1 MPNKLNASPLAAETS
16 RKEAVRVSDDVAC
29 QVVNQEGSLISRVD
43 VAGDLPVPWILR
55 RMEKYLVVS
64 GSRFLCE
71 MPQLRG
77 LLLSAPLCPQ
87 LGSRAAWSVRGQ
99 RGPSAARIY
108 DPRRP
113 GRAGDLCCKTQAGV
127 GDSVTRSLRNACRM
141 VPPGPLLALSV
152 ARPAAPGA

>member
-55 RMEKYLVVS
+55 RMEKYLVAS

-71 MPQLRG
+71 MPPAQRAPPVSSSLSPARIPGCMECQGSEGPICCPNLRPTTSRQGRRFVLQDAGGGWG
-77 LLLSAPLCPQ
+77 LCHPELKECVPYGAPRPAPHPLC
-87 LGSRAAWSVRGQ
+87 R
-99 RGPSAARIY
+99 
-108 DPRRP
+108 
-113 GRAGDLCCKTQAGV
+113 
-127 GDSVTRSLRNACRM
+127 
-141 VPPGPLLALSV
+141 
-152 ARPAAPGA
+152 